1 MKAKIVKISLQLFE
15 INDESKI
22 ERLSKTL
29 VKYITQYCLTENNL
43 LEVYRL
49 LRRIR
54 YTIQINKDLFPQYE
68 PQYDY
73 LLYIIDTEIE
83 INRIKTEQPDI
94 RIKTRNE
101 GHWYVIEIS
110 DKGMGMET
118 ENKSRIFE
126 KFFREETGN
135 PLFFTLDAGANV
147 HLLFPEDSDSD
158 KIKEFIVKELLQHT
172 QNNGVVKDEMN
183 F

>member
-1 MKAKIVKISLQLFE
+1 MKAKIIKISLQLSE

-73 LLYIIDTEIE
+73 LLYIV
-83 INRIKTEQPDI
+83 N
-94 RIKTRNE
+94 
-101 GHWYVIEIS
+101 
-110 DKGMGMET
+110 
-118 ENKSRIFE
+118 
-126 KFFREETGN
+126 
-135 PLFFTLDAGANV
+135 
-147 HLLFPEDSDSD
+147 
-158 KIKEFIVKELLQHT
+158 LQLKVY
-172 QNNGVVKDEMN
+172 QFM
-183 F
+183 